1 MKQDSMQEYKAYRH
15 SLFVEALN
23 TLCHWSFYETL
34 ESLQNS
40 IEFNS
45 AYQYL
50 EQYHRGVLRL
60 YINFVHD
67 FRSN

>member
-15 SLFVEALN
+15 SLFVKALN
-23 TLCHWSFYETL
+23 TLCHWSFHETL
-34 ESLQNS
+34 DSLQNS
-40 IEFNS
+40 IEFNR